1 MMARLTERGVQTA
14 KPGRH
19 SDGDGL
25 HLVVSEAGRKKWVLR
40 YQVAGVRKDKG
51 LGAYPAVGLKDAR
64 DKAGEARKLVARG
77 VDPIEAEKAAKKAA
91 KPIPTFRE
99 IAKLVIEDAQ
109 SKSVNAKVRY
119 QWERHLGPAY
129 SGPLLD
135 RPVHEITA
143 LDVAAVLR
151 PVWRSKP
158 EVARKLYPAI
168 RRVFDRARVILRDE
182 HGIMMPDNPA
192 RWDDLKAMGF
202 ETPKELTKG
211 NYPSLPHGQMSEFI
225 AALRARKAPAAL
237 ALELLML
244 TNVRTNAVLQAKWP
258 EFDLDKALWNVPL
271 VNLKD
276 REHRKASFEVPLSP
290 RAIEIVNEMEK
301 ARLSVYV
308 FAGQR
313 KSQPLSNMAF
323 LMLLKRMNAAPKGET
338 PDPDAKPR
346 WHDPTSGRAITAHG
360 FRATFKTWAEEVATF
375 PHAAIEHAMGHKVG
389 GKVERAYSR
398 TTLLDMRRKLMDAW
412 AAYCEPKA
420 ESNVVR
426 LAR

>member
-1 MMARLTERGVQTA
+1 MARLTERGVQTA

-19 SDGDGL
+19 SDGEGL
-25 HLVVSEAGRKKWVLR
+25 HLVVSETGRKKWVLR
-40 YQVAGVRKDKG
+40 YQVAGIRKDKG
-51 LGAYPAVGLKDAR
+51 LGACPAIGLKDAR
-64 DKAGEARKLVARG
+64 ERVTEARKLIARG
-77 VDPIEAEKAAKKAA
+77 VDPIEAERAARKAA

-151 PVWRSKP
+151 PVWRPKP

-182 HGIMMPDNPA
+182 HGIGMLENPA

-211 NYPSLPHGQMSEFI
+211 NHPSLPHGQMPEFI
-225 AALRARKAPAAL
+225 AALRSREAMAAA
-237 ALELLML
+237 ALELLII

-271 VNLKD
+271 ANLKD
-276 REHRKASFEVPLSP
+276 REHRNEAFEVPLSP
-290 RAIEIVNEMEK
+290 RAVEIVKKMEK
-301 ARLSVYV
+301 ARVSVYV
-308 FAGQR
+308 FPGQR
-313 KSQPLSNMAF
+313 KGLPLSNIVM
-323 LMLLKRMNAAPKGET
+323 LTLLKRMNAAPK
-338 PDPDAKPR
+338 PDPGAKPR
-346 WHDPTSGRAITAHG
+346 WHDPASGRAITAHG

-389 GKVERAYSR
+389 GKVERAYTR
-398 TTLLDMRRKLMDAW
+398 TTLLDMRRKLMSAW
-412 AAYCEPKA
+412 ATYCEPKA

>member
-1 MMARLTERGVQTA
+1 MARLTERGVLTA
-14 KPGRH
+14 RPGRH

-25 HLVVSEAGRKKWVLR
+25 HLVVSATGRKKWVLR
-40 YQVAGVRKDKG
+40 YQVSGVRKDKG
-51 LGAYPAVGLKDAR
+51 LGAYPSVGLKDAR
-64 DKAGEARKLVARG
+64 DRATAARRLVARG
-77 VDPIEAEKAAKKAA
+77 VDPIEADRAARKAA

-109 SKSVNAKVRY
+109 SKSVNAKVHY

-182 HGIMMPDNPA
+182 HGISMLENPA

-211 NYPSLPHGQMSEFI
+211 NHPSLPHGQMSEFI
-225 AALRARKAPAAL
+225 AVLGARKATAAL
-237 ALELLML
+237 ALELLIL

-276 REHRKASFEVPLSP
+276 REHRKESFDVPLSP
-290 RAIEIVNEMEK
+290 RAVEIVKEMEK
-301 ARLSVYV
+301 ARVSAYV
-308 FAGQR
+308 FPGQR
-313 KSQPLSNMAF
+313 KGQPLSNMAF
-323 LMLLKRMNAAPKGET
+323 LMLLKRVNGAPT
-338 PDPDAKPR
+338 DAKPR

-375 PHAAIEHAMGHKVG
+375 SHAAIEHAMGHKVG
-389 GKVERAYSR
+389 GKVERAYTR

-412 AAYCEPKA
+412 AAYCEPSSADEKVTPMRRKA
-420 ESNVVR
+420 
-426 LAR
+426 